1 MSSFTATIDTSQEY
15 GNTVLRKRVYR
26 FDALLLFDNQSFGIN
41 GLDLLPR
48 FLIRPT
54 NLIHLLDFDPD
65 GNSTSRGFTSN
76 NLFNGFFVKNTGLTD
91 SRLLFEFNELKTRNP
106 FGFSGQRSYKLF
118 AEKTFDPAYQ
128 QSLQALWNLAGE
140 ETTIEDHEYLD
151 RTVLGKKIVTNYF
164 DEFEEFITYD
174 YLGNKSKNV
183 TIT

>member
-1 MSSFTATIDTSQEY
+1 MSDLNKIFQKVIEIDE
-15 GNTVLRKRVYR
+15 RKNNSLSNVT
-26 FDALLLFDNQSFGIN
+26 QS
-41 GLDLLPR
+41 LMDLEIGEMARQAAERDMFPERDDLTPV
-48 FLIRPT
+48 
-54 NLIHLLDFDPD
+54 NM
-65 GNSTSRGFTSN
+65 SN
-76 NLFNGFFVKNTGLTD
+76 EN
-91 SRLLFEFNELKTRNP
+91 
-106 FGFSGQRSYKLF
+106 F